1 MSELC
6 QVYRTATGVRCGGN
20 KLALRSSPQPG
31 NWPRRTDSPGLLCAT
46 WATWST
52 CEPSRSTPTSIP
64 SSRSTTRCSSRAIKS
79 SPSASIRTWG
89 GLDAAGNPSEFFRQ
103 AAQRYFEFCT
113 QDPVRF
119 QLLFQRTIPG
129 FEPSPASWQVALD
142 AFEAMRQSFHAAGIT
157 AHEAVDLWTAL
168 LTGLVDQQISNDP
181 GGARWQRLL
190 DEAVDMYL
198 SHFKIPNRA
207 TARK

>member
-1 MSELC
+1 MSGKPNSDRRSLWREQTRAEIVAAAWELAKKNGLSGITMRDLGDLVNMRA
-6 QVYRTATGVRCGGN
+6 QSIYTYF
-20 KLALRSSPQPG
+20 
-31 NWPRRTDSPGLLCAT
+31 DSKFEIYDAMFIQGYQEFARGIDTYLG
-46 WATWST
+46 
-52 CEPSRSTPTSIP
+52 E
-64 SSRSTTRCSSRAIKS
+64 
-79 SPSASIRTWG
+79 
-89 GLDAAGNPSEFFRQ
+89 LDAAGNPSEFFRQ

-157 AHEAVDLWTAL
+157 THEAVDLWTAL

-198 SHFKIPNRA
+198 SHFKIQNRA
-207 TARK
+207 TTRK

>member
-1 MSELC
+1 MSGIPNRDRRSLRREQTRAEIVAAAWELAKKNGLSGIAMRDLGDLVNMRA
-6 QVYRTATGVRCGGN
+6 QSIYTYFDSKFEIYDAMFIQGYQEF
-20 KLALRSSPQPG
+20 ALG
-31 NWPRRTDSPGLLCAT
+31 IDTYL
-46 WATWST
+46 
-52 CEPSRSTPTSIP
+52 
-64 SSRSTTRCSSRAIKS
+64 
-79 SPSASIRTWG
+79 G